1 MKRRKK
7 KKSEGVRL
15 NHSMM
20 MNRMMNRMNRAIPHL
35 DAAAAHQNHNRL
47 QLLLLVDDAKAG
59 ECVMTMGGA
68 MKMKKMMT
76 KLMISERETADW

>member
-1 MKRRKK
+1 MKRRRKKK

-20 MNRMMNRMNRAIPHL
+20 MMNRTFPHL
-35 DAAAAHQNHNRL
+35 DAAAAHQIHDRL

-76 KLMISERETADW
+76 KVMISERETADW

>member
-1 MKRRKK
+1 MKRRRKKK

-20 MNRMMNRMNRAIPHL
+20 MMNRAFPHL
-35 DAAAAHQNHNRL
+35 DAAAAHQIHDRL

-76 KLMISERETADW
+76 KVMISERETADW

>member
-1 MKRRKK
+1 MKRRRKK

-20 MNRMMNRMNRAIPHL
+20 MMNRAFPHL
-35 DAAAAHQNHNRL
+35 DAAAAHQIHDRL
-47 QLLLLVDDAKAG
+47 QLLLLLLLVDDAKAG

-76 KLMISERETADW
+76 KVMISERETADW